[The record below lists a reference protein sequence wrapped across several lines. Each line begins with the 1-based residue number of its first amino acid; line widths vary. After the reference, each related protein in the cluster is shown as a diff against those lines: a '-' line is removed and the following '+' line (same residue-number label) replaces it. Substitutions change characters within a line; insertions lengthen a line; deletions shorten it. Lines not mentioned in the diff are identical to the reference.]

1 MNRTAKY
8 SEPRPGGRRERLRS
22 FIPRV
27 LASGFGSVR
36 GMRILHLSDTHI
48 TAAPGPNPDGID
60 SRESLR
66 QILHDCGEL
75 PGLDAVVVSGDV
87 ADDGSPEAYGDA
99 RRLIGAFARQRS
111 IPAIFSTGNH
121 DDRKPFTEVLGSG
134 HPEPEAELDSAGGE
148 RAAVTTIAGY
158 RVVTLD
164 SLVPGKAYGEI
175 STAQLEWLR
184 EVLAQPAPNGSV
196 LVFHHPP
203 ISLPG
208 VAVQRAF
215 GLLNGG
221 ALAEAIRGS
230 DVRLLLCGHFH
241 LQLSGMLDG
250 VPVWVTPGVVNR
262 IDLTATPGT
271 ERAARGASA
280 SIIDLGGPHS
290 PVCHTLHARDPHA
303 GETAHELTA
312 ARLGAVI
319 AELGPA

>member
-1 MNRTAKY
+1 
-8 SEPRPGGRRERLRS
+8 
-22 FIPRV
+22 
-27 LASGFGSVR
+27 
-36 GMRILHLSDTHI
+36 MRILHLSDTHI
-48 TAAPGPNPDGID
+48 TAASGPNRDGID
-60 SRESLR
+60 SRASLR
-66 QILHDCGEL
+66 RMLHDCAEL

-87 ADDGSPEAYGDA
+87 ADDGSPEAYADA
-99 RRLIGAFARQRS
+99 LDLVGAFARPRG

-121 DDRKPFTEVLGSG
+121 DDRKPFTAVLGSG
-134 HPEPEAELDSAGGE
+134 HPDPHSQFDPATGE
-148 RAAVTTIAGY
+148 RAAVTTVAGY
-158 RVVTLD
+158 RIITLD

-175 STAQLEWLR
+175 SAPQLEWLR
-184 EVLAQPAPNGSV
+184 GVLAEPAPDGSV

-203 ISLPG
+203 IVVPG

-215 GLLNGG
+215 GLLDSSG
-221 ALAEAIRGS
+221 LADAIRGS

-241 LQLSGMLDG
+241 LQLSGLLAG

-280 SIIDLGGPHS
+280 SLIDLGGEHS

-303 GETAHELTA
+303 GQTAHDLDTTQLDA
-312 ARLGAVI
+312 II